1 MKELPSFDEMVKM
14 AEEAPEALEQLRNE
28 MCQSV
33 IDSAPPDSQRK
44 LRGLQFKIDMERRR
58 AKTPMAS
65 CIRLS
70 QMMHESF
77 SELRDALNDMQ
88 GTPAQ
93 TLRNLAKDASIGS
106 TTEVSTD
113 SSSAAEIIDFPAN

>member
-1 MKELPSFDEMVKM
+1 MKELPSFEEMVRI
-14 AEEAPEALEQLRNE
+14 AEEQPEALEQLRND
-28 MCQSV
+28 MCQAV
-33 IDSAPPDSQRK
+33 IESAPLESQRK

-77 SELRDALNDMQ
+77 AELREALNDMQ
-88 GTPAQ
+88 NTPAK
-93 TLRNLAKDASIGS
+93 TLRNLVKDPALSK
-106 TTEVSTD
+106 
-113 SSSAAEIIDFPAN
+113 AEIEAESDAAADVIKFPVS